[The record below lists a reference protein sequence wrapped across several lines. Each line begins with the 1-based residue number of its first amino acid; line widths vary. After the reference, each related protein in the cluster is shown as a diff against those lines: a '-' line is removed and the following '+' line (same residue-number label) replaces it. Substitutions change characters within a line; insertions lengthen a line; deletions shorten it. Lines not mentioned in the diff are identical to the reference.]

1 MRNYHA
7 ALLPFLLIGAVL
19 LSRALPA
26 SAGTV
31 DRQDAMGRE
40 VALNLPLRRIVSLAP
55 SVTEIL
61 FAIGADDLVVG
72 VSKHCDFPLAAKL
85 KPKAGN
91 FNSPDMGK
99 VKAAAPDVVLFAEYA
114 RGEDLQALEGAGIPA
129 FVLTAASVA
138 DIILTVRRLGDLS
151 GRPGAAE
158 GLAAAMEGELE
169 SLRRKLGALPVDR
182 RPRVYVE
189 VDGPK
194 RLYAVGPGSFM
205 DDVITIAGGR
215 NVFAD
220 RGEAYFAID
229 SEEVVRADP
238 EVVLIDYPFQYK
250 VGASKRPAW
259 ERISAVR
266 NGRVYD
272 GTDFDIILLNRP
284 GPRILQS
291 LREIAVLLHPG
302 IFGEE

>member
-1 MRNYHA
+1 MRNCRP
-7 ALLPFLLIGAVL
+7 ALLTLLLAAAFLLSL
-19 LSRALPA
+19 ALPA
-26 SAGTV
+26 AAGAA
-31 DRQDAMGRE
+31 DLRDAMGRE
-40 VALNLPLRRIVSLAP
+40 TVLDLPLSRIVSLAP

-61 FAIGADDLVVG
+61 FAIGAGDLIVG
-72 VSKHCDFPLAAKL
+72 VSKHCDYPLAAKL
-85 KPKAGN
+85 KPKAGD
-91 FNSPDMGK
+91 FNAPDMEK
-99 VKAAAPDVVLFAEYA
+99 VKAAAPDAVLFAEYA
-114 RGEDLQALEGAGIPA
+114 REEDLEALEGSGIPA
-129 FVLTAASVA
+129 FVLPAATVA

-151 GRPGAAE
+151 GRTEAAE
-158 GLAAAMEGELE
+158 GLAAAMEGELNA
-169 SLRRKLGALPVDR
+169 LKLKLGAVPGDR

-205 DDVITIAGGR
+205 DDVITLAGGR

-220 RGEAYFAID
+220 RGEPYFAVE

-250 VGASKRPAW
+250 IGASKRTGW
-259 ERISAVR
+259 EGISAVR

-284 GPRILQS
+284 GPRILRS
-291 LREIAVLLHPG
+291 LREVAALLHPG
-302 IFGEE
+302 VFDE

>member
-1 MRNYHA
+1 MRNCRA
-7 ALLPFLLIGAVL
+7 ALLPFLLIGAGFL
-19 LSRALPA
+19 GPTSPA
-26 SAGTV
+26 SAGG
-31 DRQDAMGRE
+31 DAGPDAMGRE
-40 VALNLPLRRIVSLAP
+40 VVLDLPLRRIVSLAP
-55 SVTEIL
+55 SVTETL

-85 KPKAGN
+85 KPRAGD
-91 FNSPDMGK
+91 FNTPDMEK
-99 VKAAAPDVVLFAEYA
+99 VIAAVPDVVLFAEYA
-114 RGEDLQALEGAGIPA
+114 RGEDLEALEVAGIPA
-129 FVLTAASVA
+129 FVLPAASVS

-151 GRPGAAE
+151 GRVEAAE

-169 SLRRKLGALPVDR
+169 SLRGKLGAIPDDR
-182 RPRVYVE
+182 RPGVYVE

-194 RLYAVGPGSFM
+194 HLYAVGPGSFM

-215 NVFAD
+215 NVFAH
-220 RGEAYFAID
+220 RGEAYFAVD

-238 EVVLIDYPFQYK
+238 EVVLIDCPFQYK
-250 VGASKRPAW
+250 VGASKRPSWAG
-259 ERISAVR
+259 ISAVR

-291 LREIAVLLHPG
+291 LREIAALLHPG
-302 IFGEE
+302 VFNER

>member
-1 MRNYHA
+1 MRNCR
-7 ALLPFLLIGAVL
+7 AVL
-19 LSRALPA
+19 LTLLLAAAFLLSQALPA
-26 SAGTV
+26 TGEAA
-31 DRQDAMGRE
+31 DLRDAMGRE
-40 VALNLPLRRIVSLAP
+40 TVLDLPLSRIVSLAP

-61 FAIGADDLVVG
+61 FAIGADDLIVG
-72 VSKHCDFPLAAKL
+72 VSKHCDYPLAAKL
-85 KPKAGN
+85 KPKAGD
-91 FNSPDMGK
+91 FNAPDMEK
-99 VKAAAPDVVLFAEYA
+99 VKAAAPDAVLFAEYA
-114 RGEDLQALEGAGIPA
+114 REEDLEALEGSGIPA
-129 FVLTAASVA
+129 FVLPAATVA

-151 GRPGAAE
+151 GRIEAAE
-158 GLAAAMEGELE
+158 ELAKTMEGELE
-169 SLRRKLGALPVDR
+169 SLKRTLGAIPAER

-205 DDVITIAGGR
+205 DDVITLAGGR

-220 RGEAYFAID
+220 RGEAYFAVE
-229 SEEVVRADP
+229 SEEVVKADP

-250 VGASKRPAW
+250 VGASKRPGW

-284 GPRILQS
+284 GPRILRS
-291 LREIAVLLHPG
+291 LKEVAALLHPG
-302 IFGEE
+302 VFDE

>member
-1 MRNYHA
+1 MRNHHA
-7 ALLPFLLIGAVL
+7 DLLPFLLIGVVL

-26 SAGTV
+26 SAGAV

-40 VALNLPLRRIVSLAP
+40 VALNLPLGRIVSLSP

-85 KPKAGN
+85 KPKVGD

-99 VKAAAPDVVLFAEYA
+99 VKAAAPDVVLFTEYA
-114 RGEDLQALEGAGIPA
+114 RGEDLQALEEAGIPA
-129 FVLTAASVA
+129 FVLPAASVA

-151 GRPGAAE
+151 GRIEAAE
-158 GLAAAMEGELE
+158 ELSAAMESELE
-169 SLRRKLGALPVDR
+169 SIRQKLGAIPGNR

-220 RGEAYFAID
+220 RGAAYFAVD

-250 VGASKRPAW
+250 VGASKRPSW

-266 NGRVYD
+266 NGRVHD

-284 GPRILQS
+284 GPRIRQS
-291 LREIAVLLHPG
+291 IREVAAILHPG
-302 IFGEE
+302 IFDEK